1 MKHLLHPIFL
11 LTLFSGYS
19 YSQKLPKAPKDLEI
33 FKDCDF
39 NSGDYVLL
47 GLRGENNHHSICD
60 SIHEFIIQDTV
71 VLNALKKSWQFNN
84 PYTYF
89 CDCDVPQY
97 RLFLIKNKV
106 VQFKLYI
113 YVIGKTIE
121 TDQGVYA
128 FDLNLLRKLYGKT
141 SWVWNKYNRFN
152 SLKQARSV
160 LKDFKSCPSFIYAT
174 EDFTENYEGEFSIK
188 LFFDKSEDSK
198 YENDAALEARITEL
212 INEKFPEEK
221 GKFKIKGYSYSL
233 YSRGFNVQSMKSL
246 YDKFQLSLDGH
257 KFARKQ
263 WSFYSYSMESYW
275 SNGDFDRPKTEE
287 KAEKKYKTIPVNIQ
301 WDAFS
306 WLVLVVI
313 GLITFIKIWKNE

>member
-1 MKHLLHPIFL
+1 MKQLLHPIFFFL
-11 LTLFSGYS
+11 LFYNNSL
-19 YSQKLPKAPKDLEI
+19 SQKQTKAPMHLEI

-60 SIHEFIIQDTV
+60 SIREFIIQDTV
-71 VLNALKKSWQFNN
+71 VLNSLKKSWQFNN
-84 PYTYF
+84 PHKYF

-97 RLFLIKNKV
+97 RLFLVKNKV
-106 VQFKLYI
+106 VQFKLHI

-160 LKDFKSCPSFIYAT
+160 LKDFKSRPSFIYAT
-174 EDFTENYEGEFSIK
+174 EDFTKNYERGFSIEF
-188 LFFDKSEDSK
+188 FFDKTEDQN
-198 YENDAALEARITEL
+198 YENNTALEARITEL

-221 GKFKIKGYSYSL
+221 GNFKIKGYSYSL
-233 YSRGFNVQSMKSL
+233 YSRGFNVQGMKSL
-246 YDKFQLSLDGH
+246 YDKFQLNIDGH
-257 KFARKQ
+257 KFARQ
-263 WSFYSYSMESYW
+263 RWSFYSYAMESYW
-275 SNGDFDRPKTEE
+275 SKGDFDRPQQKE
-287 KAEKKYKTIPVNIQ
+287 KIENKFKTIPVNMQ

-306 WLVLVVI
+306 WVVLIVI
-313 GLITFIKIWKNE
+313 SLITIIKIWMNE